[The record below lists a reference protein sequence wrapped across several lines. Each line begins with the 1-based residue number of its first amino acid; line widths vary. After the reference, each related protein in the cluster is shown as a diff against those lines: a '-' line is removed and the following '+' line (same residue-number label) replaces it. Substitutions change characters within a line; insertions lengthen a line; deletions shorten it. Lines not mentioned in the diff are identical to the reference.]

1 VSTHVEPQAT
11 VPVPHLH
18 ALAAQ
23 ICVAPQAVP
32 QAPQF
37 AGSLVVSTHAL
48 EQFVSAP
55 QPVANGT
62 H

>member
-1 VSTHVEPQAT
+1 MSTQVEPQAT
-11 VPVPHLH
+11 VPDAHVH

-23 ICVAPQAVP
+23 IWVAPQAVP

-37 AGSLVVSTHAL
+37 AGSLVLSTQAL
-48 EQFVSAP
+48 LQFVSAP
-55 QPVANGT
+55 QPVAAGT